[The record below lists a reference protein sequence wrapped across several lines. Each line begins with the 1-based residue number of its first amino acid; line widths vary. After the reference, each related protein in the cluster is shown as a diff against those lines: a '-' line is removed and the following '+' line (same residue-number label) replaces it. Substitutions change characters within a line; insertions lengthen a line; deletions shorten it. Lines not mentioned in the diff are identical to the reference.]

1 MSRARTRSEG
11 AMQQISALRS
21 SQQQGA
27 ASIAAASNTKKVSE
41 ETAQVA
47 ADLAA
52 ADIGGI
58 SATQADHEARLQAL
72 ETP

>member
-1 MSRARTRSEG
+1 MSRTRSRSAS

-52 ADIGGI
+52 ADIDTI
-58 SATQADHEARLQAL
+58 STVQADHEARLQAL